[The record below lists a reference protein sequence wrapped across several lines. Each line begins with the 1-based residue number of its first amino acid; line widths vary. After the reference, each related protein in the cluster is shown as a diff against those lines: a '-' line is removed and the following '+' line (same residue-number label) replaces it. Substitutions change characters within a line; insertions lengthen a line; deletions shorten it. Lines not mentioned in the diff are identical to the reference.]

1 MRLLPLLLHAAAAKL
16 QFGADANNTRKGSK
30 RRRNI
35 ERVYAVARKALPLEE
50 KLEAEERWERARLLG
65 RNRRAKLA
73 SIKNQLN
80 IGGNDLITTKIINKD
95 KMALKLLVLICLLI
109 RSNCLIPLYSILIK

>member
-50 KLEAEERWERARLLG
+50 GLEREER
-65 RNRRAKLA
+65 
-73 SIKNQLN
+73 
-80 IGGNDLITTKIINKD
+80 
-95 KMALKLLVLICLLI
+95 
-109 RSNCLIPLYSILIK
+109 

>member
-1 MRLLPLLLHAAAAKL
+1 MAARGRRRKIVSPERLACLWTHHSPHNFVGPAARTAQGTVLRWQPCASSRLLLHAAAAKL

-50 KLEAEERWERARLLG
+50 QLEAEERWGARQVV
-65 RNRRAKLA
+65 R
-73 SIKNQLN
+73 
-80 IGGNDLITTKIINKD
+80 
-95 KMALKLLVLICLLI
+95 
-109 RSNCLIPLYSILIK
+109 

>member
-1 MRLLPLLLHAAAAKL
+1 MRLLPFLLHAAAAKL

-65 RNRRAKLA
+65 RVRRDLRRALDPTRTQPAK
-73 SIKNQLN
+73 
-80 IGGNDLITTKIINKD
+80 
-95 KMALKLLVLICLLI
+95 
-109 RSNCLIPLYSILIK
+109 